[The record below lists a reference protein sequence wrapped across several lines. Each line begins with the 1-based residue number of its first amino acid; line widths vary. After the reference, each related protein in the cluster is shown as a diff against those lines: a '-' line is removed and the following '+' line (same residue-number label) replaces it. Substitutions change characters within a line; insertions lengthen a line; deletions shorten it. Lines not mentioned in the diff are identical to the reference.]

1 MATVSYGEEN
11 DTNLK
16 LMITLIRCF
25 QSVRRAEEGWIK
37 EHGLTLPQFMALE
50 FLYHKGEVNV
60 GELIEKTHSTPG
72 TMTVVI
78 DNLAKDGFIIKERD
92 KNDKRSFV
100 LKITDRGTELMSR
113 FFPIHMCNIGERFK
127 VLDENEKKQMI
138 ELCKKLGKGL

>member
-1 MATVSYGEEN
+1 MATVSYGEQN

-50 FLYHKGEVNV
+50 YLYHKGEGNV

-78 DNLAKDGFIIKERD
+78 DNLVKDGLIIKERD
-92 KNDKRSFV
+92 KTDKRSFV
-100 LKITDRGTELMSR
+100 LKATEKGVKLIAD
-113 FFPIHMCNIGERFK
+113 FFPIHMCNIGERFS
-127 VLDENEKKQMI
+127 VLNDEEKKQMI
-138 ELCKKLGKGL
+138 ELCKKLGKG